1 MNTARSYITHP
12 TIPANVQSALRSRDI
27 DRDTVG
33 SAKWTMKRVTL
44 AALVVLMGSLAAGQA
59 TAVDEGSVVRGGR
72 LYDNWSI
79 ESKNRP
85 PNGPHPTFNGKSSAV
100 SAADSWRCST
110 CHGWDYKGQNGFV
123 GIRNRQGSDPV
134 AIVALLKSDTHRYGG
149 LMSEFNL
156 LDLANFVSHGQVDTQ
171 KLIEAERRTKAN
183 VSSYEQFYG
192 TICASCHGSDG
203 SRLRDVPPIGDAA
216 RQRPHEVLHNLVNGH
231 AGDVMPPL
239 SALGGDFAAR
249 MLSYVQTL
257 PSRSMAVSIAQGAR
271 MYDDWQ
277 IEIGGRIQ
285 SLPHP
290 AYPPTAYFAND
301 AAMTWRCKE
310 CHGWDYAGK
319 QGQYASGHHAT
330 GIKGIRDMAGADPA
344 RIVAI
349 LRDGTHRFD
358 AVLKARDLLDLAN
371 FVSLGQIEM
380 SAVIDSKTGRARGE
394 AKRAGAHYRTICAT
408 CHGVDGQR
416 INTAPSL
423 GRVARD
429 NPWES
434 LHKIANGHPNEKM
447 PALRVLDQQLLVDI
461 LSHLQGLPESR

>member
-1 MNTARSYITHP
+1 MKIF
-12 TIPANVQSALRSRDI
+12 AL
-27 DRDTVG
+27 V
-33 SAKWTMKRVTL
+33 AL
-44 AALVVLMGSLAAGQA
+44 AAVLGSVVSGPAIAA
-59 TAVDEGSVVRGGR
+59 DEGSAVRGGR

-85 PNGPHPTFNGKSSAV
+85 PNGPHPAFQAKGSTV

-110 CHGWDYKGQNGFV
+110 CHGWDYKGKHGFV
-123 GIRNRQGSDPV
+123 GIRNWQGADPV

-149 LMSEFNL
+149 LMSEANL
-156 LDLANFVSHGQVDTQ
+156 LDLGNFVSHGQVDMQ
-171 KLIEAERRTKAN
+171 KLIETDRRTKAN
-183 VSSYEQFYG
+183 VSSYEQFFG
-192 TICASCHGSDG
+192 TICAACHGSDG
-203 SRLRDVPPIGDAA
+203 SLLRDVPPIGDAA
-216 RQRPHEVLHNLVNGH
+216 RQRPHEVLHNLINGH

-239 SALGGDFAAR
+239 SALGGEFAAR
-249 MLSYVQTL
+249 MLAYVQTL
-257 PSRSMAVSIAQGAR
+257 PPRSMAVSIAHGAR

-277 IEIGGRIQ
+277 VEMGGRAQ

-330 GIKGIRDMAGADPA
+330 GIKGIRAMVGADPA
-344 RIVAI
+344 RIVTV
-349 LRDGTHRFD
+349 LRDSTHRFD

-371 FVSLGQIEM
+371 FVSFGQIDM
-380 SAVIDSKTGRARGE
+380 NAFIDSKNGRARGD
-394 AKRAGAHYRTICAT
+394 AKRAAAHYGTICAT

-416 INTAPSL
+416 IITAPPL
-423 GRVARD
+423 GRVARN

-434 LHKIANGHPNEKM
+434 LHKITNGHPNEKM

-461 LSHLQGLPESR
+461 LSYLQGLPETR

>member
-1 MNTARSYITHP
+1 
-12 TIPANVQSALRSRDI
+12 
-27 DRDTVG
+27 
-33 SAKWTMKRVTL
+33 MKRFAL
-44 AALVVLMGSLAAGQA
+44 AALAAVMGSLAAGA
-59 TAVDEGSVVRGGR
+59 AMAVDEGSVVRGGR

-85 PNGPHPTFNGKSSAV
+85 PNGPHPAFKVKGSTV

-110 CHGWDYKGQNGFV
+110 CHGWDYKGNLGQV
-123 GIRNRQGSDPV
+123 GIRNRQDADPV
-134 AIVALLKSDTHRYGG
+134 AIVALLKNDTHRYGG
-149 LMSEFNL
+149 LMSEANL

-171 KLIEAERRTKAN
+171 KLIEAERRAKAN
-183 VSSYEQFYG
+183 VASYEQFYG
-192 TICASCHGSDG
+192 TICAACHGSDG
-203 SRLRDVPPIGDAA
+203 NRLRDVAPIGDAA
-216 RQRPHEVLHNLVNGH
+216 RQRPHEVLHNLINGH
-231 AGDVMPPL
+231 SGDVMPPL

-249 MLSYVQTL
+249 MLAYVQTL
-257 PSRSMAVSIAQGAR
+257 PSRSMAVSITHGAR
-271 MYDDWQ
+271 MYDNWQ
-277 IEIGGRIQ
+277 VETGGRPQ

-290 AYPPTAYFAND
+290 AYPPTAYFVND
-301 AAMTWRCKE
+301 ATMTWRCKE

-319 QGQYASGHHAT
+319 QGQYATGHHAT

-358 AVLKARDLLDLAN
+358 AVLKSRDLLDLAN
-371 FVSLGQIEM
+371 FVSSGQIDM
-380 SAVIDSKTGRARGE
+380 NAVIDNKNGRARGD

-416 INTAPSL
+416 IITAPPL
-423 GRVARD
+423 GRVART

-447 PALRVLDQQLLVDI
+447 PALRNLDQQLLVDI
-461 LSHLQGLPESR
+461 LSHLQALPETR